1 VQPRNTCMT
10 LHDRLVHQTR
20 LFHTTSL
27 LGFHRISC
35 NQSLVI
41 CIREAARSET
51 LEVKYR
57 KMMEDNNV
65 EKVCLFR
72 SAFTLRLSTS
82 LGLIKKKT
90 GFFTMI
96 LISCHRIY
104 KLSAGSVCSV
114 WQSLNSICQCFSR
127 KHPALAGNVSFILQ
141 PTSTK
146 RNGAERTD
154 DVWKCATNSGYRVQ
168 IFTLNRV
175 LYYRALWY

>member
-1 VQPRNTCMT
+1 VRTLLSLCIVQPRNTCMT

-82 LGLIKKKT
+82 LGLIKKKLVSLQWFWFLVIEYINWVLAVYVRFDNLWT
-90 GFFTMI
+90 AFASVSVENIRPWPETCPLFCNRLRQRGMGQSALTTFESVRLIADIGF
-96 LISCHRIY
+96 
-104 KLSAGSVCSV
+104 K
-114 WQSLNSICQCFSR
+114 SL
-127 KHPALAGNVSFILQ
+127 L
-141 PTSTK
+141 
-146 RNGAERTD
+146 
-154 DVWKCATNSGYRVQ
+154 
-168 IFTLNRV
+168 
-175 LYYRALWY
+175 